1 MEKLLVSYVLGKLS
15 EQEQIELESEIFAD
29 AKKYNLLRCVR
40 NDIMDAYVDG
50 KLSKKQRN
58 QLEIHLQNSPGQ
70 RQYLDFAE
78 VLAKYISMREQA
90 SVKVRTVSL
99 WQSIA
104 AFLHRVNPILQLSM
118 ATLIVIAMIGSLL
131 LNCL

>member
-1 MEKLLVSYVLGKLS
+1 MEKLLVSYVLGELS
-15 EQEQIELESEIFAD
+15 EQEQIELESEYFAD

-50 KLSKKQRN
+50 KLSKKQRK

-70 RQYLDFAE
+70 SQCLDFAE
-78 VLAKYISMREQA
+78 VLAKYISMRVPADAAVAVSAKE
-90 SVKVRTVSL
+90 RTVSL

-104 AFLHRVNPILQLSM
+104 AFLHGV
-118 ATLIVIAMIGSLL
+118 
-131 LNCL
+131 